1 MLKVYSFTQCY
12 KLNVASVQVNVNCE
26 FKDST
31 TLLISLQMI
40 CIFFYHTVCERSTS
54 SEGGEAKAC

>member
-1 MLKVYSFTQCY
+1 M
-12 KLNVASVQVNVNCE
+12 ASVQVNVNCE